1 MINRY
6 HGNTGR
12 VERIPEP
19 PRRRPPPQ
27 NERPPRPE
35 PGRGGQDPLGLS
47 ALLRRFSLS
56 SLEPEDLLLLL
67 VVYLLYR
74 ESGDRELLIALG
86 ALLFL

>member
-19 PRRRPPPQ
+19 PRVPPPD
-27 NERPPRPE
+27 ERPPRPE
-35 PGRGGQDPLGLS
+35 PGRGGSDPFGVS
-47 ALLRRFSLS
+47 ALLRRFSRS
-56 SLEPEDLLLLL
+56 ALEPEDLLLLL